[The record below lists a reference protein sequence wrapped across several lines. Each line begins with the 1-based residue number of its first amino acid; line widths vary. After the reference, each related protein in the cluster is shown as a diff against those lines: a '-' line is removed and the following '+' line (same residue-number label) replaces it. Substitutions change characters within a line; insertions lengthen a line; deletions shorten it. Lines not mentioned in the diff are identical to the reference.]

1 MQGARAPAQ
10 PGGGVEMNMKHHL
23 STCYGDWAERRAER
37 VSRPWIFG
45 SQEAWERTR
54 PAGWIRWV
62 DVLPQVS
69 PAQFARFCR
78 AKKWIPPVKPDLGN
92 AGTVASRRPDAVAKH
107 RTAVEA
113 AGAERRRQTDL
124 RLEQDLQRLTPKQL
138 RARQYYRDNRERIL
152 AQKRKGS
159 NV

>member
-1 MQGARAPAQ
+1 
-10 PGGGVEMNMKHHL
+10 MKTNHNKNTSL
-23 STCYGDWAERRAER
+23 LRYR
-37 VSRPWIFG
+37 VSDYSGAEERSKADRAAAGVARPWITG
-45 SQEAWERTR
+45 SQEEWERTR

-62 DVLPQVS
+62 DVMPQVTE
-69 PAQFARFCR
+69 AQARRFCR
-78 AKKWIPPVKPDLGN
+78 EKRFIALRKPDFSNSGCR
-92 AGTVASRRPDAVAKH
+92 ASAAPDARARH
-107 RTAVEA
+107 LAAVEA

-138 RARQYYRDNRERIL
+138 RARQYYRDHRERIL